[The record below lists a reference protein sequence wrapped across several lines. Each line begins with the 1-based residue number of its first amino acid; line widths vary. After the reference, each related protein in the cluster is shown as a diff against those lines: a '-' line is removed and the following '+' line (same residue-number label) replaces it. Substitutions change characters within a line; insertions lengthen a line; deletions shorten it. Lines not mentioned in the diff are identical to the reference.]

1 VNVISLFR
9 NEHVA
14 VARYLCTA
22 RRGERPFP
30 EQHTSYSIAFV
41 SRGSFGYHVCG
52 RPFQLIAGSL
62 LLGSPGDDYHCT
74 HEHNAGDE
82 CVCFHFSAEWVAAL
96 PSAGSVFRAGA
107 TPPLADIGVIAA
119 LTEAAAKGHG
129 EYALDELGSLLVQ
142 RVAKSA
148 ALSSSDIKTA
158 SAVERRRAVEAALW
172 LEQNLDRSLSLTEV
186 AREVEL
192 SHYQL
197 IRTFSRV
204 FSLTPHQ
211 YLIRARLRRAA
222 QLLLEHERSVTQIA
236 LDVGFNDLSN
246 FIRTFG
252 RAAGMSPARF
262 RRAAHSDRERVHA
275 RLADR
280 RA

>member
-1 VNVISLFR
+1 MNVISLFR
-9 NEHVA
+9 NEHLA
-14 VARYLCTA
+14 VARYSCTA

-30 EQHTSYSIAFV
+30 EQHASYSVAFV
-41 SRGSFGYHVCG
+41 SRGSFGYHLRG

-74 HEHNAGDE
+74 HEHHAGDE
-82 CVCFHFSAEWVAAL
+82 CVCFHFSAEWVDAL
-96 PSAGSVFRAGA
+96 PGAGSVFRVGA
-107 TPPLADIGVIAA
+107 TPPLADIGVLAE
-119 LTEAAAKGHG
+119 LTEAAAKGYG
-129 EYALDELGSLLVQ
+129 EYALEELATLLLQ
-142 RVAKSA
+142 RASKSA
-148 ALSSSDIKTA
+148 ALSTSDIKTA
-158 SAVERRRAVEAALW
+158 SAAEQRRAVEAALW
-172 LEQNLDRSLSLTEV
+172 LEQNLDRALNLTDV
-186 AREVEL
+186 AREVGL
-192 SHYQL
+192 SHYHL

-222 QLLLEHERSVTQIA
+222 GLLIERERSVTQIA

-262 RRAAHSDRERVHA
+262 RRAAHGDRERVQA
-275 RLADR
+275 RLAKPSV
-280 RA
+280 